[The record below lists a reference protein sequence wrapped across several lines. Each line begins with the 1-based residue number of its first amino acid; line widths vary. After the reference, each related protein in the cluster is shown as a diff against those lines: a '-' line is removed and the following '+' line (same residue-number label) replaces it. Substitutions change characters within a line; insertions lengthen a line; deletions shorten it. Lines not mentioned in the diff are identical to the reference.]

1 MNSKIF
7 SEQMK
12 KLEAAFR
19 ERPSENYKD
28 IYWEHLKNLKDGQFT
43 RTVSYWIAKKS
54 KFPTISELLG
64 AAQWK

>member
-1 MNSKIF
+1 MNPDTF
-7 SEQMK
+7 RLQMI

-19 ERPSENYKD
+19 ERPSETYRNV
-28 IYWEHLKNLKDGQFT
+28 YWEHLKDLKDDQFI
-43 RTVSYWIAKKS
+43 RTVGYWIRNRT